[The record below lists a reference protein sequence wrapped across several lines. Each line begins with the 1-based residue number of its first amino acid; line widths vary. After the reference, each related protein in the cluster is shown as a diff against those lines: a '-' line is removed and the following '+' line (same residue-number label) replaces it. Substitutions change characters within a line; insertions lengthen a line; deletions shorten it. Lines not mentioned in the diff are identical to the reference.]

1 LVAGDAHPCAINAF
15 ITPRAERMTTRR
27 LFQLTGWACVIAIA
41 ALSLVAPSLRP
52 VTVLPHDLEH
62 AAIFAITGF
71 ALGLGYPNR
80 VQLHMSALIVF
91 AAVIELAQLY
101 APGRHARVIDFV
113 VDALSACAGVACA
126 AVVTWMGRRTAES
139 GP

>member
-1 LVAGDAHPCAINAF
+1 MMRIHAQSTGS
-15 ITPRAERMTTRR
+15 PRHAEHMIILR
-27 LFQLTGWACVIAIA
+27 LFQLAGWACIAAIA

-71 ALGLGYPNR
+71 TLGLGYPNR
-80 VQLHMSALIVF
+80 AQLQMPAMIAF
-91 AAVIELAQLY
+91 AAVIELAQIY

-113 VDALSACAGVACA
+113 VDAFAACVGVAVA
-126 AVVTWMGRRTAES
+126 AILMRLRARVSEAS
-139 GP
+139 

>member
-1 LVAGDAHPCAINAF
+1 
-15 ITPRAERMTTRR
+15 MTTRR
-27 LFQLTGWACVIAIA
+27 LFQLAGWAFVIAIA

-52 VTVLPHDLEH
+52 VTALPHDLEH

-71 ALGLGYPNR
+71 ALGLGYPSR
-80 VQLHMSALIVF
+80 IQLQMTAMIAF

-113 VDALSACAGVACA
+113 VDALAACLGVACA
-126 AVVTWMGRRTAES
+126 AILLRLRARLAEAS
-139 GP
+139 S